1 MKPTTDSRIDYKQLV
16 HDGYNACAE
25 AFAAAREGGPPAL
38 DLLLS
43 RLSPGA
49 EVLDL
54 GCGCGV
60 SVARVLAAAH
70 HRVTGVDFAS
80 EQIRL
85 ARRNVPSATFL
96 EADIAS
102 LQLEASSLNAVVA
115 FYVLF
120 HLPRAEQLHLL
131 RSIWRWLKPGG
142 YFLGSLSL
150 WNEEPYTEDFFG
162 VPMFWTN
169 FGLEAYLEFLQEI
182 GYQVLETSMLGH
194 GYGSHQNAEA
204 HPLVFAIKPSAD
216 AKRPPLARRGACLT
230 RPSTR
235 RG

>member
-1 MKPTTDSRIDYKQLV
+1 MKPVTDSRIDYKKLV

-25 AFAAAREGGPPAL
+25 AFAAAREGGSPAL

-43 RLSPGA
+43 RLSRGA

-60 SVARVLAAAH
+60 PVARALAAH
-70 HRVTGVDFAS
+70 HRVTGVDFSS
-80 EQIRL
+80 EQIRR
-85 ARRNVPSATFL
+85 ARENVPSASFI

-102 LQLEASSLNAVVA
+102 LHFEPSSLNAVVA
-115 FYVLF
+115 FYVIF
-120 HLPRAEQLHLL
+120 HLPRAEQIELL

-142 YFLGSLSL
+142 YSLGTLSR
-150 WNEEPYTEDFFG
+150 WTEEPYTEDFFG

-169 FGLEAYLEFLQEI
+169 FGLEEYLQYLQQI

-194 GYGSHQNAEA
+194 GYGTHQLAET
-204 HPLVFAIKPSAD
+204 HPLVFASKPND
-216 AKRPPLARRGACLT
+216 DG
-230 RPSTR
+230 
-235 RG
+235 

>member
-1 MKPTTDSRIDYKQLV
+1 MKPATDSHIDYKKLV
-16 HDGYNACAE
+16 HDGYNACAK

-43 RLSPGA
+43 RLSCGA

-60 SVARVLAAAH
+60 PVAKALAAH
-70 HRVTGVDFAS
+70 HRVTGVDFSS

-85 ARRNVPSATFL
+85 ARTNVPSATFI

-102 LQLEASSLNAVVA
+102 LQLEPSSLNAVVA
-115 FYVLF
+115 FYVIF
-120 HLPRAEQLHLL
+120 HLPRAEQLQLL

-142 YFLGSLSL
+142 YFLGTLSL

-169 FGLEAYLEFLQEI
+169 FGLEEYLQFLQEM
-182 GYQVLETSMLGH
+182 GYQVLETSMLSH
-194 GYGSHQNAEA
+194 GYGAHQPSEA
-204 HPLVFAIKPSAD
+204 HPIVFASKPNAH
-216 AKRPPLARRGACLT
+216 A
-230 RPSTR
+230 
-235 RG
+235 